1 MRARHIDEVV
11 KSKSQ
16 EWGNGRENM
25 ASLKNVE
32 KNLKCQVSRSDF

>member
-16 EWGNGRENM
+16 EWGNGREDIV
-25 ASLKNVE
+25 SLKNVE
-32 KNLKCQVSRSDF
+32 KNL